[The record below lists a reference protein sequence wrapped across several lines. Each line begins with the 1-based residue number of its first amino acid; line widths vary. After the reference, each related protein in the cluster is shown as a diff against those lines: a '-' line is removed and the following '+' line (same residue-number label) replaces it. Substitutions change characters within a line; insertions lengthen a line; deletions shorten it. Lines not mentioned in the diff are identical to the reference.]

1 MLCGHIWKGSMS
13 DEESPTM
20 RIPPEFDVWITNIME
35 EFEKKRGF
43 KPSRADILKNI
54 VKQFKGQFI
63 V

>member
-1 MLCGHIWKGSMS
+1 MS

-20 RIPPEFDVWITNIME
+20 RIPLEFDGWITNIME